1 MERKLTYGSIV
12 RLIDESQ
19 KYGNDIFF
27 IENVNKNNI
36 ILITKQTGM
45 FQLFLED
52 DVWKDEEGIVIEN
65 IVVLFNQTKGYAL
78 LNDLMP
84 VRI

>member
-12 RLIDESQ
+12 RLRDESQ

-36 ILITKQTGM
+36 MLITKQTGM
-45 FQLFLED
+45 FQLFLDD

>member
-36 ILITKQTGM
+36 ILITKQTGI

-65 IVVLFNQTKGYAL
+65 IVVLFHQTKGYAL